1 MEHKILQKDNINKAK
16 NIRYAELSIERIMK
30 EKK

>member
-16 NIRYAELSIERIMK
+16 KYKTCIIVYRKKN
-30 EKK
+30 EKKK